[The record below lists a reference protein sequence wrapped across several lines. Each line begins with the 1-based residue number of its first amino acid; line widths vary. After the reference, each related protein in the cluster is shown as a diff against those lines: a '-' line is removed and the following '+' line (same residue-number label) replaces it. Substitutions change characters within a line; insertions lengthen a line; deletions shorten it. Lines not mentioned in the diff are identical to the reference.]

1 MNTTLY
7 LGQVFTQTHGEFL
20 GTVAAFDIDNFNIAF
35 ISDYIYKYYC
45 KAEYKTKISF
55 PNMSEKEVFDIVS
68 KHGIIPMKAS
78 VDNYKEL
85 LEETYKE
92 YPELTRYTDEDFE
105 IKDGETFLKSLN
117 NKPSFNV
124 QCVEFGVKHPVK

>member
-7 LGQVFTQTHGEFL
+7 LGQVFGQTHGDFL
-20 GTVAAFDIDNFNIAF
+20 GIAAAFDIDNFNIVF
-35 ISDYIYKYYC
+35 ISEYC
-45 KAEYKTKISF
+45 EYNCNAEYKTKISF

-68 KHGIIPMKAS
+68 KHGIIPMKSS

-105 IKDGETFLKSLN
+105 IKDGETFLKSFN

-124 QCVEFGVKHPVK
+124 QCVEVGVKHPVK